1 MNVHVIN
8 QPLNSTNPNLNLLP
22 LFLLFLIIN
31 NIPGPLAPSAP
42 PPPFGSPLPPCAI
55 PATFPCRE
63 IFITD
68 ILGRFRSVLYNRVCG
83 RRTRVRV
90 CASVVY
96 VVVGILLVN
105 LFISFVVVMSP
116 FIPEI
121 VSSIVPIL
129 VVMIITLVVFILSIG
144 TISIFVILTF
154 VPI

>member
-1 MNVHVIN
+1 M
-8 QPLNSTNPNLNLLP
+8 
-22 LFLLFLIIN
+22 
-31 NIPGPLAPSAP
+31 
-42 PPPFGSPLPPCAI
+42 
-55 PATFPCRE
+55 
-63 IFITD
+63 
-68 ILGRFRSVLYNRVCG
+68 
-83 RRTRVRV
+83 RV
-90 CASVVY
+90 CASVVD
-96 VVVGILLVN
+96 VVVGILLVD